1 MRTSLAVA
9 ATTLLG
15 SASAGIHRMKLEKIP
30 FEQQLVRSL
39 NIYPELRIIL
49 VELSID

>member
-1 MRTSLAVA
+1 MKTSLALA

-30 FEQQLVRSL
+30 FEQQLVCSL
-39 NIYPELRIIL
+39 PHLPELHTIPIALLRG
-49 VELSID
+49 